1 MAPLACFI
9 AAEAGETQL
18 LPRGRDRDASTQAM
32 GLAVLKNWW
41 TAVMHGCSLEDM
53 RAQPAAAEAPPY
65 DVIAEVA
72 ARLKHGVGRR
82 GAPCHFAR
90 QFDAMLKGSKLDES
104 RV

>member
-1 MAPLACFI
+1 
-9 AAEAGETQL
+9 
-18 LPRGRDRDASTQAM
+18 M

-53 RAQPAAAEAPPY
+53 RAQRATTAGAPPY

-72 ARLKHGVGRR
+72 AAATKEATARTPLAR
-82 GAPCHFAR
+82 GFE
-90 QFDAMLKGSKLDES
+90 AMLKGSKLDDES